1 MSRENDTI
9 ERHIGP
15 LEMIKIKTQVYR
27 MQRDI
32 RRTKHEHFSLANRN
46 PALWD
51 DIPENKLTII
61 INIVLH
67 LNIVLNGRPE
77 LKKIKKEDTKNE
89 IILKRMER
97 NKIHESAKMTLVK
110 VLIP

>member
-15 LEMIKIKTQVYR
+15 LEMIKIRTQVYK

-46 PALWD
+46 PAVWD
-51 DIPENKLTII
+51 DIPENKLI

-67 LNIVLNGRPE
+67 LNIVLIGSPE
-77 LKKIKKEDTKNE
+77 LKKIKKEDMKNE
-89 IILKRMER
+89 IILKRKEGK
-97 NKIHESAKMTLVK
+97 KITKAQKWL
-110 VLIP
+110 